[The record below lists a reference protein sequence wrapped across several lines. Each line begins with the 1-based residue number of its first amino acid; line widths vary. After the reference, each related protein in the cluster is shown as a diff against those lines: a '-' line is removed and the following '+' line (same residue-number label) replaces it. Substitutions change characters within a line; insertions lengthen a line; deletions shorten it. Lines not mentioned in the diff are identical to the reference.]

1 MKRRIILSIALTLSS
16 CTIFAQTHTPVS
28 MPSLFADGM
37 VLQQQCEAPI
47 WGYAQAGTH
56 VKIVG
61 SWNLTDTV
69 TAAVDDC
76 GRWKAKIR
84 TTNHGGPYTLQVFS
98 TSNASDR
105 ITLSDVMLGEVWL
118 CSGQSNM
125 EWTPNNGITNKDQE
139 IANANYPNIRYFSLK
154 KRGSLTR
161 QDDCEARWEACSPKV
176 MAQRSALAYFFGRRL
191 HQQLDVPIGLI
202 VSAWGGTP
210 AEVWIPEEDIQTN
223 QQLQGKLMSEKA
235 PWWPIE
241 PGRLYNS
248 MINPLVPYAIAG
260 AIWYQG
266 ESNRTN
272 ASVYHL
278 LMKQLIESW
287 RDAFNI
293 DFPFYMVQIAPYNY
307 NDAKNNATYVREAQ
321 QKACEI
327 VPNTALVVTNDV
339 GDVTNIHPAKKQEV
353 GIRLANMALG
363 RIYHKLD
370 DGYETSFLDS
380 HSLQNGKLSLT
391 FSHAGDKLVCS
402 DKEIIGLRITDAQ
415 GKDVNPKV
423 RIVGNKLVIDLKK
436 TKLPV
441 TVYYCFDDTTV
452 GNLFNCYGLPIA
464 PFRLE
469 LSNN

>member
-1 MKRRIILSIALTLSS
+1 MKQRILLSITLILSS
-16 CTIFAQTHTPVS
+16 CTIFAQTHTPIS

-47 WGYAQAGTH
+47 WGYAQAGTK

-69 TAAVDDC
+69 TVSVDDC
-76 GRWKAKIR
+76 GKWKAKIR
-84 TTNHGGPYTLQVFS
+84 TTSHGGPYTLQVFS
-98 TSNASDR
+98 TSNSSDR
-105 ITLSDVMLGEVWL
+105 ITLNDVMLGEVWL

-154 KRGSLTR
+154 KRGSLTK
-161 QDDCEARWEACSPKV
+161 QDDCEARWEACSPEV
-176 MAQRSALAYFFGRRL
+176 MAQRSALAYFFGSRL
-191 HQQLDVPIGLI
+191 HQQLGIPIGLI

-210 AEVWIPEEDIQTN
+210 AEVWIPEEEIQSN
-223 QQLQGKLMSEKA
+223 QQLQGKLISEKA
-235 PWWPIE
+235 AWWPIE

-287 RDAFNI
+287 RKAFNN

-307 NDAKNNATYVREAQ
+307 NDTKNNATYVREAQ

-339 GDVTNIHPAKKQEV
+339 GDITNIHPAKKTRS
-353 GIRLANMALG
+353 GHSPCKYGFR
-363 RIYHKLD
+363 
-370 DGYETSFLDS
+370 S
-380 HSLQNGKLSLT
+380 HLSQN
-391 FSHAGDKLVCS
+391 
-402 DKEIIGLRITDAQ
+402 ERWI
-415 GKDVNPKV
+415 
-423 RIVGNKLVIDLKK
+423 
-436 TKLPV
+436 
-441 TVYYCFDDTTV
+441 
-452 GNLFNCYGLPIA
+452 
-464 PFRLE
+464 
-469 LSNN
+469 

>member
-1 MKRRIILSIALTLSS
+1 MKQRIFLSITLILSS
-16 CTIFAQTHTPVS
+16 CTIFAQTHTPIS

-47 WGYAQAGTH
+47 WGYAQAGTK

-69 TAAVDDC
+69 TASVDDC
-76 GRWKAKIR
+76 GKWKAKIR
-84 TTNHGGPYTLQVFS
+84 TTSHGGPYTLQVFS
-98 TSNASDR
+98 TSNSSDR
-105 ITLSDVMLGEVWL
+105 ITLNDVMLGEVWL

-154 KRGSLTR
+154 KRGSLTK
-161 QDDCEARWEACSPKV
+161 QDDCEARWEACSPEV
-176 MAQRSALAYFFGRRL
+176 MAQRSALAYFFGSRL
-191 HQQLDVPIGLI
+191 HQQLGIPIGLI

-210 AEVWIPEEDIQTN
+210 AEVWIPEEEIQAN
-223 QQLQGKLMSEKA
+223 QQLQGKLISEKA
-235 PWWPIE
+235 AWWPIE
-241 PGRLYNS
+241 PSRLYNS

-287 RDAFNI
+287 RKAFNN

-307 NDAKNNATYVREAQ
+307 NDTKNNATYVREAQ

-339 GDVTNIHPAKKQEV
+339 GDITNIHPAKKQEV

-363 RIYHKLD
+363 RIYHKMS

-391 FSHAGDKLVCS
+391 FSHAGDKLICS
-402 DKEIIGLRITDAQ
+402 DKEIAGLRIINASGMEVT
-415 GKDVNPKV
+415 PKV

-441 TVYYCFDDTTV
+441 TVYYCFDDV
-452 GNLFNCYGLPIA
+452 AIGNLFNCYGLPIA
-464 PFRLE
+464 PFHLE
-469 LSNN
+469 ISNN

>member
-1 MKRRIILSIALTLSS
+1 
-16 CTIFAQTHTPVS
+16 
-28 MPSLFADGM
+28 
-37 VLQQQCEAPI
+37 
-47 WGYAQAGTH
+47 
-56 VKIVG
+56 
-61 SWNLTDTV
+61 
-69 TAAVDDC
+69 
-76 GRWKAKIR
+76 
-84 TTNHGGPYTLQVFS
+84 
-98 TSNASDR
+98 
-105 ITLSDVMLGEVWL
+105 
-118 CSGQSNM
+118 
-125 EWTPNNGITNKDQE
+125 
-139 IANANYPNIRYFSLK
+139 
-154 KRGSLTR
+154 
-161 QDDCEARWEACSPKV
+161 
-176 MAQRSALAYFFGRRL
+176 
-191 HQQLDVPIGLI
+191 
-202 VSAWGGTP
+202 
-210 AEVWIPEEDIQTN
+210 
-223 QQLQGKLMSEKA
+223 MSEKA

-353 GIRLANMALG
+353 VIRLANMALG

-402 DKEIIGLRITDAQ
+402 DKEIVGLRITDAQ

-441 TVYYCFDDTTV
+441 TVYYCFDDVTV
-452 GNLFNCYGLPIA
+452 GNVFNNYGLPIA